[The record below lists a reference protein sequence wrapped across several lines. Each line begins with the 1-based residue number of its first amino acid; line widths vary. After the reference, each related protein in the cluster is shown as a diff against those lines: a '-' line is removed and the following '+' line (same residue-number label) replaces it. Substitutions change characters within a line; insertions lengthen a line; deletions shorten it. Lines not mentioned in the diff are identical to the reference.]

1 LCHKQDHDHSSEMN
15 NLPSNVKIEEQK
27 LQLPIDK
34 SVFENEDNCQ
44 VHSSLFPSTIRG
56 LIVGKSG
63 CGKTNLMIT
72 LLHHPNGLR
81 YENVYL
87 ISKSLFQSK
96 YEKLREAFKLVPEI
110 GFHCFSSCSDVCNPE
125 DCKENSIVIFDDIS
139 ATNEGN
145 EKLRK
150 FFSMSRH
157 KGISCFLLCQSYA
170 RIHKSLIRDNA
181 NFIILFNQD
190 MLNMRHVF
198 DDYLSSDFPFLVF
211 QNLCKFAWSNP
222 FGFLIIDTEKSVYKG
237 KLRTSFHHFITFV

>member
-1 LCHKQDHDHSSEMN
+1 MN
-15 NLPSNVKIEEQK
+15 NLPSNVKVEEQK
-27 LQLPIDK
+27 YKLPIDK
-34 SVFENEDNCQ
+34 SVFESTDERQ
-44 VHSSLFPSTIRG
+44 IHGPLFPSSIRG

-72 LLHHPNGLR
+72 LLHHANGLR
-81 YENVYL
+81 YHNVYL

-96 YEKLREAFKLVPEI
+96 YENLREAFKLVPEI
-110 GFHCFSSCSDVCNPE
+110 GFYCFASCTDMKSPE
-125 DCKENSIVIFDDIS
+125 ECKENSIVIFDDIS

-145 EKLRK
+145 ELLRK

-170 RIHKSLIRDNA
+170 RIYKSLIRDNA

-190 MLNMRHVF
+190 MLNLKHVY
-198 DDYLSSDFPFLVF
+198 DDHLSSDLSFSTF
-211 QNLCKFAWSNP
+211 QSICKFAWNNP
-222 FGFLIIDTEKSVYKG
+222 FGFLIIDSEKSIYKG